1 MYSTFTLRLSLDDIE
16 NAYPNGILSERHG
29 CYYFL
34 DMDGDLAYYIQYENG
49 MFEPEVQ
56 YVDIDTLAENEA
68 EECNLIAAH
77 IAFNS

>member
-1 MYSTFTLRLSLDDIE
+1 MTLLTLNQVKDS
-16 NAYPNGILSERHG
+16 YPSGVESERHG

-34 DMDGDLAYYIQYENG
+34 DQDGDLGYFIQYDNG
-49 MFEPEVQ
+49 KFEPETQ
-56 YVDIDTLAENEA
+56 YVDIDTLAEDEA